1 MFSLFCLNL
10 THLCNFVCQRN
21 QHRNAINEAVRF
33 DGYISQAFAYLDAS
47 CTGSFGEFTR
57 ENPETNSEF
66 RPENGRL
73 EYDCFLLFPLQP
85 IFRGE
90 LFVLWSAPFNK
101 TSLNSCVLP
110 GISVLVLGRFS
121 AVEELWLRVW
131 LKGRGLNSS
140 WFLRLYV
147 HMTNVE
153 RSPY

>member
-1 MFSLFCLNL
+1 MFSLFCLSL

-21 QHRNAINEAVRF
+21 RHRNAINEAVRF

-47 CTGSFGEFTR
+47 CTVSFGEFTR

-66 RPENGRL
+66 RPENGWL

-90 LFVLWSAPFNK
+90 LFVLWSVPFNK

-121 AVEELWLRVW
+121 AVEE
-131 LKGRGLNSS
+131 
-140 WFLRLYV
+140 
-147 HMTNVE
+147 
-153 RSPY
+153 

>member
-1 MFSLFCLNL
+1 MPPTKLSGLMDTSPKLLPIWMHLVLGVLESLPGKTLKL
-10 THLCNFVCQRN
+10 T
-21 QHRNAINEAVRF
+21 
-33 DGYISQAFAYLDAS
+33 AS
-47 CTGSFGEFTR
+47 LV
-57 ENPETNSEF
+57 
-66 RPENGRL
+66 RPENGWL

-90 LFVLWSAPFNK
+90 LFVLWSVPFNK

-140 WFLRLYV
+140 
-147 HMTNVE
+147 
-153 RSPY
+153 